1 VFDKE
6 NDKYKAFAVMKIKKF
21 TFVNDCFHDKSNAV
35 VGVFLQ
41 ALIIN
46 FLFLSCSTMKKIT
59 QLPTQIEFQD
69 IEEVVS
75 LFETQMPVTMREQI
89 ANYNIEDL
97 NFGIAAS
104 YNDSVLEYNSA
115 NRKIKKAMI
124 VQYSSIIMDASLDT
138 FLKVIPIE
146 KWGQYLSGWKEGEV
160 KEIPAETNMDL
171 KYQAERMVLGL
182 GNDMTKAEVIKKTDS
197 TASVFWRVYHSDN
210 NSTLSDIG
218 KLEIISLGKTK
229 IKVIF
234 HSAHD
239 LKFYGLIRIPK
250 YFVHSG
256 LKQTFLKHLRNYK
269 KIVTGSKIK

>member
-1 VFDKE
+1 MRLTLF
-6 NDKYKAFAVMKIKKF
+6 
-21 TFVNDCFHDKSNAV
+21 
-35 VGVFLQ
+35 

-46 FLFLSCSTMKKIT
+46 FLFLNCSTMKKIT

-75 LFETQMPVTMREQI
+75 LLETQIPVTIREQI

-146 KWGQYLSGWKEGEV
+146 KWGQYLSGWKE
-160 KEIPAETNMDL
+160 
-171 KYQAERMVLGL
+171 
-182 GNDMTKAEVIKKTDS
+182 
-197 TASVFWRVYHSDN
+197 
-210 NSTLSDIG
+210 
-218 KLEIISLGKTK
+218 
-229 IKVIF
+229 
-234 HSAHD
+234 
-239 LKFYGLIRIPK
+239 
-250 YFVHSG
+250 
-256 LKQTFLKHLRNYK
+256 
-269 KIVTGSKIK
+269 